1 MRSGFFF
8 LCVLAA
14 FQAKAQDAVFANP
27 NQSLLYLNP
36 SFAGSNG
43 LVRGQFQYT
52 SQLPPNISLF
62 RVLYGGAD
70 VFVRPIKAGIGLS
83 YVNDNYGNGILKTHL
98 ASLSYAQHFSLAG
111 GRLKIIPSLQVS
123 MIWKKLD
130 ASRLTF
136 GDPIDP
142 RIGNQWTINE
152 ALPSTAKFNLDLSS
166 GLLVNYK
173 HFYLGTAVFH
183 LNQPNVGLLGD
194 VALPYRLLVHSSYN
208 FKLGENSLLNVM
220 ARYNHQNGKHYFQ
233 ANANALLFKY
243 LMIGGGCAFASHLQ
257 KFINLNLGARTNFGN
272 LGLAYNTRLPSDNL
286 QVGYWEIHAGI
297 TIRDAEQRKAI
308 TDFER
313 W

>member
-1 MRSGFFF
+1 
-8 LCVLAA
+8 
-14 FQAKAQDAVFANP
+14 
-27 NQSLLYLNP
+27 
-36 SFAGSNG
+36 
-43 LVRGQFQYT
+43 
-52 SQLPPNISLF
+52 
-62 RVLYGGAD
+62 
-70 VFVRPIKAGIGLS
+70 
-83 YVNDNYGNGILKTHL
+83 
-98 ASLSYAQHFSLAG
+98 
-111 GRLKIIPSLQVS
+111 
-123 MIWKKLD
+123 
-130 ASRLTF
+130 
-136 GDPIDP
+136 
-142 RIGNQWTINE
+142 
-152 ALPSTAKFNLDLSS
+152 
-166 GLLVNYK
+166 
-173 HFYLGTAVFH
+173 
-183 LNQPNVGLLGD
+183 
-194 VALPYRLLVHSSYN
+194 VHSSYN